1 MPVIRHIILLISSIA
16 VIWLAGHQIPQML
29 GIQPEPILKDLP
41 PSEDSLQGAYATPAV
56 AGQGATA
63 NDSAEAL
70 INGAATKPLEEPV
83 KVLTVLETLEQTLKP
98 FRQIKPRIAKPWNT
112 WYLGKGIALP
122 WYYTQIA
129 DTLKSRGCGILDAQ
143 EFSGRQSSIL
153 ISWKC
158 AEDTDTTKLS
168 ITHGEEYLDSTS
180 KMGVVF
186 QVEKMDVPSLKALQE
201 LKIPYGLLINPF
213 DTSKSLFTDLGH
225 LKNYQSVI
233 WLPMEPREYPYIK
246 PGPGTI
252 LIHHTSAEIGSILD
266 KAFQQLPQAVG
277 AANFYGSRALENPPL
292 LRTLLKNLARH
303 DLFFLEIDGERG
315 YRTQDI
321 CLDLQTQCYFTGQ
334 INAKGRIPAYL
345 NSKLLKAR
353 KTGKALT
360 VVPLSEAVVRE
371 VEKII
376 PVARAQG
383 TTFKSIADFFATP
396 QRGH

>member
-1 MPVIRHIILLISSIA
+1 

-41 PSEDSLQGAYATPAV
+41 PSEDSLQGGSETLSGDV
-56 AGQGATA
+56 LRENA
-63 NDSAEAL
+63 NIKTENQIHAEG
-70 INGAATKPLEEPV
+70 IEPLAEPV
-83 KVLTVLETLEQTLKP
+83 KVLTVLETLEEALKP

-129 DTLKSRGCGILDAQ
+129 DTLNIRGCGILDAQ
-143 EFSGRQSSIL
+143 EFSGRQTSIL

-158 AEDTDTTKLS
+158 AGDTDTTKLS

-180 KMGVVF
+180 KMGILF
-186 QVEKMDVPSLKALQE
+186 QVEAMDIPSLKALQE
-201 LKIPYGLLINPF
+201 LEIPYGLLINPF

-246 PGPGTI
+246 PGAGTI
-252 LIHHTSAEIGSILD
+252 LIHHTSAEIESILE

-292 LRTLLKNLARH
+292 LRTLLKSLARH
-303 DLFFLEIDGERG
+303 DLFFLELNGERG
-315 YRTQDI
+315 YRTRDI

-353 KTGKALT
+353 RTGKALT
-360 VVPLSEAVVRE
+360 VVPLSEAVVQE

-376 PVARAQG
+376 PVAGAQG

-396 QRGH
+396 QRGN